1 MLAMIC
7 IRELLAGSNGL
18 KLERSAQQTLYAAT
32 VIKHS
37 RVDDRWV
44 VS

>member
-7 IRELLAGSNGL
+7 IRELLADSNGL
-18 KLERSAQQTLYAAT
+18 KLERSAQQTRYPAT
-32 VIKHS
+32 VKHS